1 MRWPAKALQVEGSEV
16 SPPGLVEKPGPERAV
31 LVGLDRPEAGGR
43 WAGRASMEELARL
56 VATAG
61 AVRVGELAQR
71 LRSPHPHMYLGR
83 GKVQELAA
91 LCDQLAPD
99 LVVFDDELA
108 PAQQRFLEESL
119 GGRKVIDRTALILD
133 IFGRRAHSHE
143 GRLQVELAQHE
154 YLLPR
159 LAGQWTHLER
169 LGGGIGTRGPGETQ
183 LETDRRLIRSR
194 IQRLKR
200 ELEAVR
206 RHRALYRQRR
216 RASAVPVVALVGYTN
231 AGKSTLLNALT
242 SAEVFTEDLLFA
254 TLDPTTRRLRLP
266 SGRAVLLTD
275 TVGFIQKLPPTV
287 VAAFRATLE
296 ELEEADVLL
305 HVLDVSHPDV
315 PQQRQVVEQTL
326 RRLGLDT
333 KPRLLVLNKVD
344 RLGIPPHDLVP
355 RAEAGGAPV
364 HDPARPFVWPEHLGQ
379 EEPWV
384 GVSAL
389 RGWGL
394 EGLQRAIQEAL
405 ETDMVELRACIP
417 FDRGDLLRRAQ
428 EVGSLHSTRHLAT
441 GTLVQGQIPR
451 HLAPLFAPYTAGRGR
466 GGAERGGSPAAVSS

>member
-1 MRWPAKALQVEGSEV
+1 
-16 SPPGLVEKPGPERAV
+16 
-31 LVGLDRPEAGGR
+31 
-43 WAGRASMEELARL
+43 MEELARL
-56 VATAG
+56 VETAG
-61 AVRVGELAQR
+61 AVSVGEIVQR
-71 LRSPHPHMYLGR
+71 LRAPHPRMYLGR

-91 LCDQLAPD
+91 LCERLAPD

-108 PAQQRFLEESL
+108 PAQQSYMEEAL

-133 IFGRRAHSHE
+133 IFGRRAQTHE
-143 GRLQVELAQHE
+143 GSLQVELAQHE

-169 LGGGIGTRGPGETQ
+169 LGAGIGTRGPGETQ
-183 LETDRRLIRSR
+183 LETDRRLIRGR

-266 SGRAVLLTD
+266 PGRVVLATD

-296 ELEEADVLL
+296 ELEEADLLL
-305 HVLDVSHPDV
+305 HVLDVSHPEV
-315 PQQRQVVEQTL
+315 RQQRHVVDQTL
-326 RRLGLDT
+326 RHLGLDT
-333 KPRLLVLNKVD
+333 KPRLLVLNKID
-344 RLGIPPHDLVP
+344 RLAAGTDHLGA
-355 RAEAGGAPV
+355 RAQTAGVAS
-364 HDPARPFVWPEHLGQ
+364 DDASSAFVWSESLGE

-394 EGLQRAIQEAL
+394 DRLQLAIQEAL

-417 FDRGDLLRRAQ
+417 FDRGDLLHQAQ
-428 EVGSLHSTRHLAT
+428 ELGSLRSTRHLAT
-441 GTLVQGQIPR
+441 GTLVTGQVPR
-451 HLAPLFAPYTAGRGR
+451 RLAPLFAPYSAGRGPR
-466 GGAERGGSPAAVSS
+466 PPGRPRSTAISPTTTS